1 MCQFSVSSVS
11 SSFVASVFDH
21 CEGAA
26 SGSENCKGNRHV
38 QHKSTEGREGL
49 EPTLI
54 ISLCLG
60 MMLSSVMSAC
70 FLLDRYPYYALSV
83 INYEVKQLTWLRYTA
98 WIPLYPIGFTC
109 EGQL

>member
-1 MCQFSVSSVS
+1 MQCLITVKVQHLALKIDVIAKEQACTTQNCQFLI
-11 SSFVASVFDH
+11 
-21 CEGAA
+21 C
-26 SGSENCKGNRHV
+26 
-38 QHKSTEGREGL
+38 TEGREGL
-49 EPTLI
+49 EARLI

-60 MMLSSVMSAC
+60 MMLSSVMFAY

-98 WIPLYPIGFTC
+98 WIPLYPLGFTC